1 MSDSSH
7 VDVVTIIVAV
17 VGAGGLGAFFRELI
31 SGISKISRGVSAKES
46 KRKVDI
52 VSQRDEALRRE
63 EFWRHKADASDRN
76 RRKSDEYAA
85 QMRLAL
91 INNGVTIQDLPKRPV
106 YEDTLSR
113 AELNQLL
120 DNTER

>member
-1 MSDSSH
+1 
-7 VDVVTIIVAV
+7 VDIATIIVAV

-52 VSQRDEALRRE
+52 VTQRDEALRRE

-85 QMRLAL
+85 EMRLAL
-91 INNGVTIQDLPKRPV
+91 INNGVSIRDLPKRPV

-113 AELNQLL
+113 AELNELL